1 MRATGLPQPI
11 AQYNLTGQAGESWM
25 NAPKV
30 EHTLKEPLLAL
41 PMAVLRPCTMTMSSS
56 GEHAAAAADALAP
69 HWRLDTSCLRPTAQ
83 LWAGVRWPN
92 ITLTLCIVES
102 PRKYT
107 AAHKAAPRDL
117 KEREREREG
126 AREREREEVL
136 NPLTVTITRLDEWTN
151 VSYCWSAELFLVVK
165 LDTNI

>member
-1 MRATGLPQPI
+1 MLYTSGKHSDFMHTTQYEALGLLFWTNQCHKKSDQHHQHASTGLPQPI
-11 AQYNLTGQAGESWM
+11 AKYNLTGQAGESWI

-56 GEHAAAAADALAP
+56 GEHAAAADALAP
-69 HWRLDTSCLRPTAQ
+69 HWLLDTSRLRPTAQ

-102 PRKYT
+102 PSKIHPSST
-107 AAHKAAPRDL
+107 QSST
-117 KEREREREG
+117 EG
-126 AREREREEVL
+126 
-136 NPLTVTITRLDEWTN
+136 
-151 VSYCWSAELFLVVK
+151 S
-165 LDTNI
+165 